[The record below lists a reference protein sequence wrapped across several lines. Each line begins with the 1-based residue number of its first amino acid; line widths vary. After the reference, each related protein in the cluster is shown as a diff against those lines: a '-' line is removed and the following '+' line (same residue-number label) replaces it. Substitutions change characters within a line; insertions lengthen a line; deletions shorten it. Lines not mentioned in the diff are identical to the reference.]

1 MAKIEPPTSAC
12 KRCRWCCHRSGE
24 EGVQTLQK
32 GLLPEDLLGTQDE
45 LRAISEHLMAK
56 QNELSGGESR
66 GIVIP
71 FLLWLNKD
79 VATVL
84 DYRLCFWSI
93 FLSSTG
99 FISLFSLWAAPI
111 LVLLSGLF
119 ATMAS
124 FKRPERPDDIPL
136 ASGSLE
142 IFLGRSYLASSE
154 TPGLHANNNVSITNF
169 QGKYILAYR
178 QSEYHLPSE
187 KSRIVVASSTDL
199 ATWTTEWVYSNG
211 SDLRETILI
220 EMNGKLILYFFSLVP
235 MHNTFK
241 PLHVYY
247 TTSSDAK
254 NWSAP
259 REVCRRGEV
268 PWEIKVYGDKVYK
281 ASYLGDHYG
290 TDEVLTLF
298 EESSD
303 GISWK
308 PVGNSESSTVYRG
321 GICEVSFEFTLNGD
335 LIAIGRNED
344 GDATGFGSQLFYA
357 KKGSLGDWISLQSS
371 IPYRFDSPRMTRT
384 EDGEILLF
392 ARYAP
397 IPYQLAPRKLPFMYQ
412 KTINLVLYSIYGM
425 KTAAIFRI
433 APQHEWGDDGCRA
446 VQLVRCFENTFGD
459 CGFFSVARDLTL
471 ATSDQKNRDQWVVA
485 NYSSTTCQSHAPWF
499 YGQMRPTH
507 VYVCRCHALKV

>member
-1 MAKIEPPTSAC
+1 MATSVDSS
-12 KRCRWCCHRSGE
+12 KRSKWSRCCGHRSGAE
-24 EGVQTLQK
+24 DKTSLRRELLGEGVF
-32 GLLPEDLLGTQDE
+32 GTQDE
-45 LRAISEHLMAK
+45 LKAISDRLMAT
-56 QNELSGGESR
+56 QNQLSGGESR
-66 GIVIP
+66 GYVIP

-79 VATVL
+79 VATNL
-84 DYRLCFWSI
+84 DYRLCFWSV

-99 FISLFSLWAAPI
+99 FIALFSLWSAPI
-111 LVLLSGLF
+111 LVLLAGLF

-136 ASGSLE
+136 ARDSLD
-142 IFLGRSYLASSE
+142 IFLGRSYLASTE

-169 QGKYILAYR
+169 KGKYILAYR
-178 QSEYHLPSE
+178 QSEYHLPSA
-187 KSRIVVASSTDL
+187 KSRIVVASSTDIVN
-199 ATWTTEWVYSNG
+199 WKTEFEYSNG

-220 EMNGKLILYFFSLVP
+220 EMNGQLILYFFSLVP

-247 TTSSDAK
+247 TTSADAK
-254 NWSAP
+254 NWSVP
-259 REVCRRGEV
+259 VEVCRRGEV

-303 GISWK
+303 GIAWK
-308 PVGNSESSTVYRG
+308 PVGNSLSSTVYRG
-321 GICEVSFEFTLNGD
+321 GICEVSFEFTPSGD

-344 GDATGFGSQLFYA
+344 GDATGFGSQLFFA
-357 KKGSLGDWISLQSS
+357 KKESLGNWLALESS

-384 EDGEILLF
+384 DSGEIILF

-397 IPYQLAPRKLPFMYQ
+397 LRYQLAPRSFPFMYQ
-412 KTINLVLYSIYGM
+412 KVINLVMYSVLGM

-433 APQHEWGDDGCRA
+433 APHEEWGKDGNGA
-446 VQLVRCFENTFGD
+446 VQLIRCFENTFGD
-459 CGFFSVARDLTL
+459 CGFFSVARDLS
-471 ATSDQKNRDQWVVA
+471 ASDDGQKTRDQWVVA
-485 NYSSTTCQSHAPWF
+485 NYTSTTCQSHAPW
-499 YGQMRPTH
+499 
-507 VYVCRCHALKV
+507 